1 MLPRSRQHR
10 MCAGG
15 HPVRH
20 CHHRQSSA
28 SPLASDAE
36 RPQLAPP
43 PLAASSPLRLV
54 DLAPISLPSR
64 INLAHLANLVPVM
77 CACPSCSPSCLCS
90 GARPRG
96 RPVSDPSAARPPR
109 RLRAAPRAVRGLGD
123 LGRSWRSCSSA
134 RCLTSSQAI
143 ALQPLV
149 TRLVAGPCPSLYNSV
164 LVSVRVY
171 PLAFGPSRSV

>member
-1 MLPRSRQHR
+1 

-96 RPVSDPSAARPPR
+96 RPASDPSAARPPR
-109 RLRAAPRAVRGLGD
+109 RLRAAPRAVRVLGD

-149 TRLVAGPCPSLYNSV
+149 TRLVEHPSTTLCLCLCV
-164 LVSVRVY
+164 CT
-171 PLAFGPSRSV
+171 PLAFRLAPVDLCRYVPEELHAC